1 MLGVIVTQGS
11 VLPSHCGEHKM
22 NISYT
27 YKINVGCESHPKINV
42 GCESH
47 PTVNAAYSHRSKKIA
62 MVY

>member
-22 NISYT
+22 NIYT

-47 PTVNAAYSHRSKKIA
+47 PTVNVAYSHRSKTST